1 MKRMMTIAAA
11 MAVTALVSLALSV
24 AAQQPDTRDKTI
36 MTFSSPIEL
45 PGMKL
50 DAGEYVFRVADTA
63 TRNVV
68 QVLSEDEQKML
79 GQWLFVSAERPEV
92 TGDSV
97 VTFRETNAASTPA
110 VQFWY
115 YPGEKIG
122 KEFIYPKDQAQRIA
136 ARTGA
141 TVKTEEGP
149 VTAPAA
155 ATRTPVPETATPTA
169 AARPQPAPESRT
181 ARADAAPAPPQE
193 HVTAADQTPASR
205 DSVRLESTVA
215 QNEPV
220 DRTELPNTASPFPLF
235 GLIGV
240 LSLMGAAGLR
250 VFRA

>member
-1 MKRMMTIAAA
+1 MTRMMTIATA
-11 MAVTALVSLALSV
+11 MAVTALVWLAPNV

-45 PGMKL
+45 PGMRL
-50 DAGEYVFRVADTA
+50 DAGKYVFRVADTA

-92 TGDSV
+92 TGDTV

-110 VQFWY
+110 VQYWY

-155 ATRTPVPETATPTA
+155 ATRTPAPETAAPAA
-169 AARPQPAPESRT
+169 AARPAPQPAPESRT
-181 ARADAAPAPPQE
+181 ARAEAAP
-193 HVTAADQTPASR
+193 DQTPAARESGN
-205 DSVRLESTVA
+205 VRLESTVA

-220 DRTELPNTASPFPLF
+220 DRTELPSTASPFPLF

>member
-1 MKRMMTIAAA
+1 MTRMMTIATA
-11 MAVTALVSLALSV
+11 MAVTALVSLAPNV

-36 MTFSSPIEL
+36 MTFSSPMEL
-45 PGMKL
+45 PGMRL
-50 DAGEYVFRVADTA
+50 DAGKYVFRVADTA

-79 GQWLFVSAERPEV
+79 GQWLFVPAERPEV
-92 TGDSV
+92 TGDTV

-155 ATRTPVPETATPTA
+155 A
-169 AARPQPAPESRT
+169 ARPAPQPAPESRT
-181 ARADAAPAPPQE
+181 ARADAAPARAGACPRR
-193 HVTAADQTPASR
+193 TRRLLLAIAAMSGSNRPSRRMSPLNGPNCQTRPAR
-205 DSVRLESTVA
+205 FR
-215 QNEPV
+215 
-220 DRTELPNTASPFPLF
+220 
-235 GLIGV
+235 
-240 LSLMGAAGLR
+240 SL
-250 VFRA
+250 V

>member
-1 MKRMMTIAAA
+1 MKRMMTIATA
-11 MAVTALVSLALSV
+11 MAVMALASLAPNV

-36 MTFSSPIEL
+36 MTFSNPIEL
-45 PGMKL
+45 PGLRL
-50 DAGEYVFRVADTA
+50 DAGKYVFRVADNA
-63 TRNVV
+63 SRNVV

-92 TGDSV
+92 TGDTV

-110 VQFWY
+110 VQYWY

-141 TVKTEEGP
+141 TVKTEDGP

-155 ATRTPVPETATPTA
+155 AARA
-169 AARPQPAPESRT
+169 AAPQPAPESRT
-181 ARADAAPAPPQE
+181 ARADAAPAPPQAR
-193 HVTAADQTPASR
+193 VTAADQTPAAR
-205 DSVRLESTVA
+205 DSGNVRLESTVA

-220 DRTELPNTASPFPLF
+220 ERTELPSTASPFPLF

>member
-1 MKRMMTIAAA
+1 MKRMMTIATA
-11 MAVTALVSLALSV
+11 MAVTALVSLAPNV
-24 AAQQPDTRDKTI
+24 AAQRPDTRDKTI

-45 PGMKL
+45 PGMRL
-50 DAGEYVFRVADTA
+50 DAGKYVFRVADTA

-92 TGDSV
+92 TGDTV

-110 VQFWY
+110 VQYWY

-155 ATRTPVPETATPTA
+155 ATRTPAPETATPA
-169 AARPQPAPESRT
+169 VAARPAPQPAPESRT
-181 ARADAAPAPPQE
+181 ARADDQAPA
-193 HVTAADQTPASR
+193 AR
-205 DSVRLESTVA
+205 DSGNVRLESTVA

-220 DRTELPNTASPFPLF
+220 DRTELPRTASPFPLF

-250 VFRA
+250 LFRA

>member
-1 MKRMMTIAAA
+1 MKRMMTIATT
-11 MAVTALVSLALSV
+11 MAVTALVSLAPNV

-36 MTFSSPIEL
+36 MTFSSPMEL
-45 PGMKL
+45 PGMRL
-50 DAGEYVFRVADTA
+50 DAGKYVFRVADTA

-79 GQWLFVSAERPEV
+79 GQWLFVPAERPEV
-92 TGDSV
+92 TGDTV

-110 VQFWY
+110 VQFWD

-155 ATRTPVPETATPTA
+155 ATRTPAPETPLRLLQRVPHRRRHLNRAPRERTPRRARRLLLAIA
-169 AARPQPAPESRT
+169 AMSGSNRPSRRMSPLNGPNCQARP
-181 ARADAAPAPPQE
+181 ARF
-193 HVTAADQTPASR
+193 R
-205 DSVRLESTVA
+205 
-215 QNEPV
+215 
-220 DRTELPNTASPFPLF
+220 
-235 GLIGV
+235 
-240 LSLMGAAGLR
+240 SLVSLACCR
-250 VFRA
+250 

>member
-11 MAVTALVSLALSV
+11 MAVTALVSLAPNV

-50 DAGEYVFRVADTA
+50 DAGKYVFRVADTA

-155 ATRTPVPETATPTA
+155 A
-169 AARPQPAPESRT
+169 ARPAPQPAPEPRT

-193 HVTAADQTPASR
+193 RVTAADQTPASR

-215 QNEPV
+215 QNESV
-220 DRTELPNTASPFPLF
+220 DRTELPNTASPFPLL

-240 LSLMGAAGLR
+240 LSLMGAAALR

>member
-1 MKRMMTIAAA
+1 MTRMMTIATA
-11 MAVTALVSLALSV
+11 MAVTALVWLAPNV

-45 PGMKL
+45 PGMRL
-50 DAGEYVFRVADTA
+50 DAGKYIFRVADTA

-68 QVLSEDEQKML
+68 QVLSADGQKML

-92 TGDSV
+92 TGDTV

-110 VQFWY
+110 VQYWY

-141 TVKTEEGP
+141 TVKTEDGP

-155 ATRTPVPETATPTA
+155 ATRTPAPETAAPAA
-169 AARPQPAPESRT
+169 AARPAPQPAPESRT
-181 ARADAAPAPPQE
+181 ARADA
-193 HVTAADQTPASR
+193 VADQTPAAR
-205 DSVRLESTVA
+205 DNVRLESTVA

-220 DRTELPNTASPFPLF
+220 DRTELPSTASPFPLF

>member
-1 MKRMMTIAAA
+1 MKRMITIATA
-11 MAVTALVSLALSV
+11 MAVTALVSLAPNV

-45 PGMKL
+45 PGMRL
-50 DAGEYVFRVADTA
+50 DAGKYVFRIADTA
-63 TRNVV
+63 SRNVI
-68 QVLSEDEQKML
+68 QVLPEDESKIL

-92 TGDSV
+92 TGDTV
-97 VTFRETNAASTPA
+97 VTFRETNAAATPA

-115 YPGEKIG
+115 YPGEKTG

-149 VTAPAA
+149 VTATASATTAPPAA
-155 ATRTPVPETATPTA
+155 AAPT
-169 AARPQPAPESRT
+169 PQPAPEQRT
-181 ARADAAPAPPQE
+181 ARAEAPAPTSQE
-193 HVTAADQTPASR
+193 RAAAEPTPASR
-205 DSVRLESTVA
+205 ENVRLESTVA

-220 DRTELPNTASPFPLF
+220 ERTELPSTASPFPLL

-240 LSLMGAAGLR
+240 LSLVGAAGLR

>member
-1 MKRMMTIAAA
+1 MKRMMTIATA
-11 MAVTALVSLALSV
+11 MAVTALVSLAPNV

-36 MTFSSPIEL
+36 MTFSSPMEL
-45 PGMKL
+45 PGMRL
-50 DAGEYVFRVADTA
+50 DAGKYVFRVADTA

-79 GQWLFVSAERPEV
+79 GQWLFVPAERAEV
-92 TGDSV
+92 TGDTV

-155 ATRTPVPETATPTA
+155 ATRTPAPETAAPAA
-169 AARPQPAPESRT
+169 AARPAPQPAPESRT
-181 ARADAAPAPPQE
+181 ARADAAE
-193 HVTAADQTPASR
+193 GQTPAAR
-205 DSVRLESTVA
+205 DSGNVRLESTIA
-215 QNEPV
+215 QNEPA
-220 DRTELPNTASPFPLF
+220 DRTELPSTASPFPLF

-240 LSLMGAAGLR
+240 LSLLGAAGLR
-250 VFRA
+250 WFRA

>member
-1 MKRMMTIAAA
+1 MKRMMTIATV
-11 MAVTALVSLALSV
+11 MGITALVSLAPNV
-24 AAQQPDTRDKTI
+24 AAQQPDTRDKTV

-45 PGMKL
+45 PGMRL
-50 DAGEYVFRVADTA
+50 DAGKYVFRVADNA
-63 TRNVV
+63 SRNVV

-79 GQWLFVSAERPEV
+79 GQWLFVSAERPQV
-92 TGDSV
+92 TGDTV

-110 VQFWY
+110 VQYWY

-141 TVKTEEGP
+141 TVKTEDGP

-155 ATRTPVPETATPTA
+155 A
-169 AARPQPAPESRT
+169 ARPAPQSAPESST
-181 ARADAAPAPPQE
+181 ARADVAPAPQE
-193 HVTAADQTPASR
+193 RASTADQTPAVR

-220 DRTELPNTASPFPLF
+220 ERTELPSTASPLPLL

-240 LSLMGAAGLR
+240 LSLLGAAGLR
-250 VFRA
+250 MFRA

>member
-1 MKRMMTIAAA
+1 MKRMMTIATA
-11 MAVTALVSLALSV
+11 MAVAALVSLAPNV

-45 PGMKL
+45 PGMRL
-50 DAGEYVFRVADTA
+50 DAGKYVFRVADTA

-92 TGDSV
+92 TGDTV

-110 VQFWY
+110 VQYWY

-155 ATRTPVPETATPTA
+155 ATRTPAPETAAPAA
-169 AARPQPAPESRT
+169 AARPAPQPAPESRT
-181 ARADAAPAPPQE
+181 ARAEAAP
-193 HVTAADQTPASR
+193 DQTPAARESGN
-205 DSVRLESTVA
+205 VRLESTVA

-220 DRTELPNTASPFPLF
+220 DRTELPSTASPFPLF

>member
-1 MKRMMTIAAA
+1 MKRMMTIATA
-11 MAVTALVSLALSV
+11 MAVTALVSLAPNV

-45 PGMKL
+45 PGMRL
-50 DAGEYVFRVADTA
+50 DAGKYVFRVADTA

-92 TGDSV
+92 TGDTV

-141 TVKTEEGP
+141 TVKTEDGP

-155 ATRTPVPETATPTA
+155 A
-169 AARPQPAPESRT
+169 ARPAPQPAPESRT
-181 ARADAAPAPPQE
+181 ARADVAPAPPQE
-193 HVTAADQTPASR
+193 RVPAADQTPAAR
-205 DSVRLESTVA
+205 DSGNVRLESTVA

-240 LSLMGAAGLR
+240 LSLLGAAGLR
-250 VFRA
+250 MFRG

>member
-1 MKRMMTIAAA
+1 MKRMMTIATA
-11 MAVTALVSLALSV
+11 MAVTALVSLAPNV
-24 AAQQPDTRDKTI
+24 AAQQPDTRDRTI
-36 MTFSSPIEL
+36 MTFSGPIEL
-45 PGMKL
+45 PGMRL
-50 DAGEYVFRVADTA
+50 DAGKYVFRVADNA

-92 TGDSV
+92 TEDTV
-97 VTFRETNAASTPA
+97 VTFRETDAAATPA

-141 TVKTEEGP
+141 TVQTEEGP
-149 VTAPAA
+149 VTAPATARTAPA
-155 ATRTPVPETATPTA
+155 ASTPPA
-169 AARPQPAPESRT
+169 AQQPAPEQRT
-181 ARADAAPAPPQE
+181 ARADAPAPQE
-193 HVTAADQTPASR
+193 RATPEPTPAAR
-205 DSVRLESTVA
+205 DNSDVRLESTVA

-220 DRTELPNTASPFPLF
+220 ERTELPQTASPFPLL

-240 LSLMGAAGLR
+240 LSLLGAAGLR
-250 VFRA
+250 AFRA